1 MPDKLHWTQKPENRE
16 RLIAQMKRANA
27 IRLSRTK
34 KKTKKK
40 KHTKKTTAHKSHR
53 LSVANRKKIA
63 AGMRASY
70 ARRKLAAD
78 ALNGHVQLTG
88 IPMLPRKGNRF
99 ARAALHT
106 LALDGARLRLA
117 ALEQEREVLIIFLKD
132 IEI

>member
-1 MPDKLHWTQKPENRE
+1 MPDKLHWTQKPENKE
-16 RLIAQMKRANA
+16 RLIAQMKRAAA
-27 IRLSRTK
+27 IKRTQTKK

-40 KHTKKTTAHKSHR
+40 AAKKTKTHR
-53 LSVANRKKIA
+53 HSLADRKKIA
-63 AGMRASY
+63 LAMRASH
-70 ARRKLAAD
+70 ARRKMAID

-88 IPMLPRKGNRF
+88 IPMLPMKGTRL
-99 ARAALHT
+99 AKAALHT